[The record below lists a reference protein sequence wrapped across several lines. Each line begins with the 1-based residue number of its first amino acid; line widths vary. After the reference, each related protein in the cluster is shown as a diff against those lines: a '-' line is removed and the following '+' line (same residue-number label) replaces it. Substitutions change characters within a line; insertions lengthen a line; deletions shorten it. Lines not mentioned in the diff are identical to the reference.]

1 MNPNIF
7 DAIVI
12 GVGGMGSAAAYELAR
27 RGRRVLALEQF
38 ALGHDRGSSHGHTR
52 IIRKAYHEH
61 PDYVP
66 LVCRAFERWHDLE
79 QRQGIHLLSECPCL
93 SIGPADSTMIAGVRA
108 SAAQHHLP
116 VESLSAAEMRQRFP
130 AFHFGEDYVGV
141 LEHSAGFL
149 YVDDCVQAHA
159 CEAVRLGATI
169 RDNEPVIS
177 WQAGERDV
185 MVQTT
190 ADRYTAARLLITAGP
205 WAGQLLARQGAFL
218 RVMRQVVQWFG
229 TRDDRQFRR
238 DVFPLYIA
246 DTPRGH
252 FYGFP
257 VLNSSGA
264 KVAQHYGAPE
274 LTAPSE
280 IERTVK
286 PADEETARAFLSQY
300 LPAID
305 GPCRRASVCIYT
317 LTPDRHFVIDLHP
330 DHANV
335 ALAAGFS
342 GHGFKFS
349 SVVGEILA
357 DLADNGRTDL
367 PIGMFGIRRFNEGER
382 YPLSQSQLKQIAE

>member
-1 MNPNIF
+1 MSAKTF

-12 GVGGMGSAAAYELAR
+12 GVGGMGSATACELAR

-52 IIRKAYHEH
+52 IIRKAYYEH

-66 LVCRAFERWHDLE
+66 LVCRAFERWYDLE
-79 QRQGIHLLSECPCL
+79 QRQGIHLLTECPCL
-93 SIGPADSTMIAGVRA
+93 SIGHLDSPMIVGVRA
-108 SAAQHHLP
+108 SAAQHQLP
-116 VESLSAAEMRQRFP
+116 VETLSATELQHRYP
-130 AFHFGEDYVGV
+130 AFRFGDEYVGV
-141 LEHSAGFL
+141 LERSAGFL

-169 RDNEPVIS
+169 QDHEPVVS
-177 WQAGERDV
+177 WQANEREV
-185 MVQTT
+185 IVQTT
-190 ADRYTAARLLITAGP
+190 AERYTATRLILTAGP
-205 WAGQLLARQGAFL
+205 WAGQLLARHGAFL

-229 TRDDRQFRR
+229 TGEDTLFRR

-246 DTPRGH
+246 DTPQGH

-257 VLNSSGA
+257 VLNANGA

-274 LTAPSE
+274 VNAPSE
-280 IERTVK
+280 IERAIK
-286 PADEETARAFLSQY
+286 PKDEETTRSFLRQH
-300 LPAID
+300 LPGIN
-305 GPCRRASVCIYT
+305 GPCRRASVCLYT

-335 ALAAGFS
+335 AVAAGFS
-342 GHGFKFS
+342 GHGFKFA

-357 DLADNGRTDL
+357 DLADNGRTEL
-367 PIGMFGIRRFNEGER
+367 PIEMFRINRFLG
-382 YPLSQSQLKQIAE
+382 

>member
-1 MNPNIF
+1 MNPNNF

-12 GVGGMGSAAAYELAR
+12 GAGGMGSATACELAR

-52 IIRKAYHEH
+52 IIRKAYYEH

-66 LVCRAFERWHDLE
+66 LVCRAFERWYDLE
-79 QRQGIHLLSECPCL
+79 QRQGVHLLSECPCL
-93 SIGPADSTMIAGVRA
+93 SIGRADSTMIAGVRA

-116 VESLSAAEMRQRFP
+116 VETLPAAELRRRFS
-130 AFHFGEDYVGV
+130 AFRFGDDYMGV
-141 LEHSAGFL
+141 LERSAGFL

-159 CEAVRLGATI
+159 REAVRLGATI
-169 RDNEPVIS
+169 RDKEPVVS
-177 WQAGERDV
+177 WQANEREAT
-185 MVQTT
+185 VQTT
-190 ADRYTAARLLITAGP
+190 EDRYTAARLLITAGP
-205 WAGQLLARQGAFL
+205 WAAQLLARHGAFL

-229 TRDDRQFRR
+229 THDDRLFRR
-238 DVFPLYIA
+238 DIFPLYIT
-246 DTPRGH
+246 DTPQGH

-257 VLNSSGA
+257 VLNADGA

-274 LTAPSE
+274 LTGPEE
-280 IERTVK
+280 IERAAK
-286 PADEETARAFLSQY
+286 PEDEETTRAFLREH

-330 DHANV
+330 EHANV

-342 GHGFKFS
+342 GHGFKFAP
-349 SVVGEILA
+349 VVGEILA

-367 PIGMFGIRRFNEGER
+367 PIGMFRIKRF
-382 YPLSQSQLKQIAE
+382 AT

>member
-1 MNPNIF
+1 MSPHLF

-12 GVGGMGSAAAYELAR
+12 GVGGMGSAAACELAR

-52 IIRKAYHEH
+52 IIRKAYYEH

-66 LVCRAFERWHDLE
+66 LVCRAFERWYDLE
-79 QRQGIHLLSECPCL
+79 QRQGVHLLTECPCL
-93 SIGPADSTMIAGVRA
+93 SIGRADSPMIAGVRA

-116 VESLSAAEMRQRFP
+116 VEKLSAAELRQRFP
-130 AFHFGEDYVGV
+130 AFHFDDDYVGV
-141 LEHSAGFL
+141 LERSAGFL
-149 YVDDCVQAHA
+149 YVEDCVQAHI
-159 CEAVRLGATI
+159 CEAVQLGATI
-169 RDNEPVIS
+169 QDMEPVVS
-177 WQAGERDV
+177 WQANEHEV
-185 MVQTT
+185 TVQTT
-190 ADRYTAARLLITAGP
+190 TDRYTAARLIITAGP
-205 WAGQLLARQGAFL
+205 WAGQLLAQRGAFL

-229 TRDDRQFRR
+229 TCDDRLFRR

-246 DTPRGH
+246 DTPLGH

-257 VLNSSGA
+257 VLNAAGA

-274 LTAPSE
+274 LTYPSE
-280 IERTVK
+280 IERAIQ
-286 PADEETARAFLSQY
+286 PQDEETIRAFLCEH
-300 LPAID
+300 LPMID
-305 GPCRRASVCIYT
+305 GPRRRASVCIYT

-357 DLADNGRTDL
+357 DLADNGRTEL
-367 PIGMFGIRRFNEGER
+367 PMEMFRIKRFE
-382 YPLSQSQLKQIAE
+382 

>member
-7 DAIVI
+7 DVIVI

-52 IIRKAYHEH
+52 IIRKAYYEH

-66 LVCRAFERWHDLE
+66 LVCRAFERWYDLE
-79 QRQGIHLLSECPCL
+79 QRQGLHLLNECPCL
-93 SIGPADSTMIAGVRA
+93 SIGRSESAMIAGVRA
-108 SAAQHHLP
+108 SAAQHRLP
-116 VESLSAAEMRQRFP
+116 VETLSASELRQRYP
-130 AFHFGEDYVGV
+130 AFRFGEDYVGV
-141 LEHSAGFL
+141 LERSAGFL
-149 YVDDCVQAHA
+149 YVEDCVQAHV

-177 WQAGERDV
+177 WQADEREV
-185 MVQTT
+185 TVQT
-190 ADRYTAARLLITAGP
+190 AENRYTAARLVITAGP

-229 TRDDRQFRR
+229 THDDRLFRR

-246 DTPRGH
+246 DTPQGH

-257 VLNSSGA
+257 VLNAYGA

-274 LTAPSE
+274 LTYASE
-280 IERTVK
+280 IERAIK
-286 PADEETARAFLSQY
+286 PEDEENARAFLREY
-300 LPAID
+300 LPMID

-317 LTPDRHFVIDLHP
+317 LTPDRHFVIDLHT

-335 ALAAGFS
+335 ALAVGFS
-342 GHGFKFS
+342 GHGFKFAP
-349 SVVGEILA
+349 VVGEILA
-357 DLADNGRTDL
+357 DLADSGRTDL
-367 PIGMFGIRRFNEGER
+367 PIGMFGLKRFG
-382 YPLSQSQLKQIAE
+382 

>member
-1 MNPNIF
+1 MTQHVY

-12 GVGGMGSAAAYELAR
+12 GVGGMGSAAACELAR

-38 ALGHDRGSSHGHTR
+38 SLGHDRGSSHGHTR
-52 IIRKAYHEH
+52 IIRKAYYEH

-66 LVCRAFERWHDLE
+66 LVCRAFQRWYDLE

-93 SIGPADSTMIAGVRA
+93 SIGRADSPMIAGVRA
-108 SAAQHHLP
+108 SAEQHHLP
-116 VESLSAAEMRQRFP
+116 VETLSAAEMRHRFP
-130 AFHFGEDYVGV
+130 AFRFDDEYVGV
-141 LEHSAGFL
+141 LERSAGFL

-169 RDNEPVIS
+169 QDNEPVVS
-177 WQAGERDV
+177 WQANEREV
-185 MVQTT
+185 TVQTT
-190 ADRYTAARLLITAGP
+190 AENYRAARLIITAGP
-205 WAGQLLARQGAFL
+205 WTGQVLARQGAFL
-218 RVMRQVVQWFG
+218 RVMRQIVHWFA
-229 TRDDRQFRR
+229 TRDDALFRR

-257 VLNSSGA
+257 VLNANGA

-274 LTAPSE
+274 LTHPSE
-280 IERTVK
+280 IDRSLK
-286 PADEETARAFLSQY
+286 PQDEETVRAFLRDH
-300 LPAID
+300 LPLID

-317 LTPDRHFVIDLHP
+317 LTPDRHFVIDVHP
-330 DHANV
+330 DHGNV

-342 GHGFKFS
+342 GHGFKFA

-357 DLADNGRTDL
+357 DLADNGRTEL
-367 PIGMFGIRRFNEGER
+367 PIGMFAIKRF
-382 YPLSQSQLKQIAE
+382 LAT